1 MHRVLGLLA
10 FVWCAT
16 GGQSGSGTA
25 GLLLAA
31 RAAEPA
37 DTQAAFPLWDG
48 HESIEQY
55 ARRVNLPPTK
65 TLDLGNGV
73 SLELVLIPAGKFI
86 MGTPEPKPVD
96 EEGFRKKIVVGQ
108 AALAVGVGVLVVLV
122 AVVVKA
128 GT

>member
-1 MHRVLGLLA
+1 MALSA
-10 FVWCAT
+10 QT
-16 GGQSGSGTA
+16 
-25 GLLLAA
+25 A
-31 RAAEPA
+31 RAAEPP
-37 DTQAAFPLWDG
+37 AAPNWPLWDG
-48 HESIEQY
+48 QETVEQY
-55 ARRVNLPPTK
+55 AKRAGVEPTK

-73 SLELVLIPAGKFI
+73 NLELVLIPAGKFI

>member
-1 MHRVLGLLA
+1 MTTPLRLPLLA
-10 FVWCAT
+10 LACLAT
-16 GGQSGSGTA
+16 AFG
-25 GLLLAA
+25 
-31 RAAEPA
+31 AETPA
-37 DTQAAFPLWDG
+37 PAWPLWDG
-48 HESIEQY
+48 KETVEQY